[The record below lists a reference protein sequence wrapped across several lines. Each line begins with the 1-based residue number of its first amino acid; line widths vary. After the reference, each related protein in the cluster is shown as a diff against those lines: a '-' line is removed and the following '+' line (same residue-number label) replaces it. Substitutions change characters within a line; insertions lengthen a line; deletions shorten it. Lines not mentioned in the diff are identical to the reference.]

1 MKWRWGYCWLCP
13 GHYHFLSSNSVQCT
27 HHIVSMIL
35 EQSHFRPT
43 FTVTSLSNNKMS
55 TQHGMIYFWTKI
67 HLPPGPFLCLFN
79 AAIVNSSWPH
89 SQGQL
94 YSIECLIRRWL
105 RKAEIT
111 KQQECKHIRLRGWG
125 LAVFY
130 LASRPGQIMVLKDIQ
145 IASLLQKLRLNG
157 WILSVSG
164 VASERVCLFFN
175 PFITWLGWEVG
186 CTPWSRCHTE
196 ACRSAA

>member
-1 MKWRWGYCWLCP
+1 M
-13 GHYHFLSSNSVQCT
+13 
-27 HHIVSMIL
+27 
-35 EQSHFRPT
+35 
-43 FTVTSLSNNKMS
+43 
-55 TQHGMIYFWTKI
+55 
-67 HLPPGPFLCLFN
+67 
-79 AAIVNSSWPH
+79 
-89 SQGQL
+89 

-130 LASRPGQIMVLKDIQ
+130 LASMPGQIMVLKDIQ
-145 IASLLQKLRLNG
+145 IESLLQKLRLNG

-186 CTPWSRCHTE
+186 CTPLSRCHTE
-196 ACRSAA
+196 ACRSAAELQRPGFLLQENTHQSKIWNTSSTTKAIPFIVWRVLPV

>member
-1 MKWRWGYCWLCP
+1 MLVGLKNLVAYILDTP
-13 GHYHFLSSNSVQCT
+13 YCT
-27 HHIVSMIL
+27 HRIVSMIL
-35 EQSHFRPT
+35 EKSHCRPT

-55 TQHGMIYFWTKI
+55 SQHGMIYFWTKI

-79 AAIVNSSWPH
+79 AAIVNISWPH

-111 KQQECKHIRLRGWG
+111 KQQECQHIRLRGWG

-130 LASRPGQIMVLKDIQ
+130 LASRPGLQTLPDEAPPVSKIYLFSKIAVTFEPIQRFGCPSGFRNSIQFVL
-145 IASLLQKLRLNG
+145 
-157 WILSVSG
+157 
-164 VASERVCLFFN
+164 
-175 PFITWLGWEVG
+175 
-186 CTPWSRCHTE
+186 
-196 ACRSAA
+196 